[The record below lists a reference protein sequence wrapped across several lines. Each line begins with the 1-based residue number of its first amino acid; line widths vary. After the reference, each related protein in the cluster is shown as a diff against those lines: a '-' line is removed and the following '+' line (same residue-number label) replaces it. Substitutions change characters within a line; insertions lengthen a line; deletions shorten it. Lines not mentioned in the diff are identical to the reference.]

1 MSRIVQVANFVTPS
15 SGGLRTTLRHLASG
29 YADAGHEVI
38 QVLPG
43 PADQDIETPSVR
55 QILRHSPAL
64 PGTGYRVM
72 RGGAALTPLLDRL
85 EPDRIEVHDRT
96 TLRGLGS
103 WAAARG
109 VPSLV
114 VSHERTDRW
123 LEQWVPHSLPLT
135 SLADRY
141 NAELAA
147 RFDVVLC
154 TTAWAAAEFERLP
167 TPHLVRVPLGV
178 DLDGLHPQAADGV
191 WRRHQ
196 LCGAEHLLILVS
208 RLSREKR
215 PLLALETVAELVR
228 RGRSV
233 RLLVAGS
240 GPQQRMLQR
249 RAHAWRFAGQP
260 QRRQP
265 PDPWRIAGR
274 PPRPQLPVS
283 FVGYVSERAQLA
295 RLLASADL
303 LLAPGPVETF
313 GLAALEALA
322 SGTSAIVN
330 QASALPEVIGDSG
343 GRCAEGRATAFADAV
358 EQELAV
364 AADLRRAGART
375 RAERFP
381 WSATVAGFLNA
392 HKLPLSAPT
401 STISANPVEQASGA
415 QRSG

>member
-43 PADQDIETPSVR
+43 PADQDIETPSGR
-55 QILRHSPAL
+55 QILRRSPAL

-123 LEQWVPHSLPLT
+123 LEQWLPHRLPSA

-154 TTAWAAAEFERLP
+154 TTAWAAAEFERLL

-240 GPQQRMLQR
+240 GPQQRMLHR

-260 QRRQP
+260 PRSQP

-343 GRCAEGRATAFADAV
+343 AGTGRDRARQPEVPHPQLDRRPMWTAE
-358 EQELAV
+358 
-364 AADLRRAGART
+364 
-375 RAERFP
+375 
-381 WSATVAGFLNA
+381 
-392 HKLPLSAPT
+392 
-401 STISANPVEQASGA
+401 
-415 QRSG
+415 QR